1 MMNQR
6 PVAPSGARETRD
18 EAMRGGGESDAYT
31 SQLADEV
38 TGALS
43 SERIF
48 FRLPSRVA
56 NGGQGA
62 SGEDG
67 REWRQAAGGNGVAGG
82 TYTGATGPGNGH
94 AGRGG

>member
-1 MMNQR
+1 VNNN
-6 PVAPSGARETRD
+6 
-18 EAMRGGGESDAYT
+18 DAFT

-38 TGALS
+38 TGALLFLVMRAT

-67 REWRQAAGGNGVAGG
+67 RE
-82 TYTGATGPGNGH
+82 
-94 AGRGG
+94 